1 MYRQPVPAA
10 RSTNPCLCRNTRGA
24 NPRRLRSR
32 SPFGAGRRS
41 GGAFIAAL
49 FHQSPALGGPGSR
62 EEGTSVLICKEEG
75 TSMHHLS
82 TMPELLQP
90 PLSLRVPCPEGI
102 RQRRPRRERVCDDLR
117 KLQFRWS
124 GLNCCPGRPQRV
136 SLGGAPDSPKQ
147 AIGLITIARVRIYM
161 ATQPPY
167 MGSQGLLLYTHINL

>member
-1 MYRQPVPAA
+1 MYVAIH
-10 RSTNPCLCRNTRGA
+10 NGA
-24 NPRRLRSR
+24 DEVIIICIDSQYQQREALIRVCAEILGGLTPRRLRSR

-41 GGAFIAAL
+41 KGAFIASV

-102 RQRRPRRERVCDDLR
+102 RQRRPRRERVCDNLK

-124 GLNCCPGRPQRV
+124 GLNCCPW
-136 SLGGAPDSPKQ
+136 
-147 AIGLITIARVRIYM
+147 
-161 ATQPPY
+161 
-167 MGSQGLLLYTHINL
+167 